1 MQPSSVFKKILL
13 IIFLLTFNSYS
24 QTTYTWIGA
33 NNASWA
39 TASNWSPTRTT
50 PNTTDILQF
59 NSGTTRTITAVPTQT
74 IGRFV
79 MSGNTTITLQ
89 SSSAQT
95 LTTGNGSGTDLDIP
109 AGSSLT
115 IGGANALTI
124 TLASNSTANVSGT
137 LSINSVAIY
146 NTNGTTVVTTVD
158 GSIVNSGTVNTGLF
172 GGAKLV
178 FSAGSSYQ
186 HSQNGGVVP
195 TSTWNSNST
204 CLITGTTTTNP
215 TGIGQSFAN
224 FSWNC
229 PGQSIN
235 TTLGLLFS
243 ISGNFTT
250 NNTGSGSI
258 QLFPGLG
265 TTTIPGNY
273 SQTGGSFW
281 LAPAL
286 TRTLTVGGNF
296 SLSGG
301 TFIMSSAGVIGTL
314 NVAGNFSHTAGTI
327 DETSTGS
334 GLIIFNGTTN
344 QTYSG
349 GGTIS
354 NTINFTINNPAGIT
368 LLTSVTFPST
378 LTLSSGN
385 ITTGSNTLSLG
396 TSTSNLGT
404 LVRTSGSIIGNFRRW
419 FAAGTVS
426 NALFPIGTS
435 TNYRPANISFTG
447 AITTGGTLTTFFTSS
462 NPGTAGLPLN
472 DGGTSI
478 INPGQDGYW
487 TINSGNGL
495 TGGTYTLNLTANGF
509 GGVSNYST
517 LEF

>member
-1 MQPSSVFKKILL
+1 
-13 IIFLLTFNSYS
+13 
-24 QTTYTWIGA
+24 
-33 NNASWA
+33 
-39 TASNWSPTRTT
+39 
-50 PNTTDILQF
+50 
-59 NSGTTRTITAVPTQT
+59 
-74 IGRFV
+74 
-79 MSGNTTITLQ
+79 
-89 SSSAQT
+89 
-95 LTTGNGSGTDLDIP
+95 
-109 AGSSLT
+109 
-115 IGGANALTI
+115 
-124 TLASNSTANVSGT
+124 
-137 LSINSVAIY
+137 
-146 NTNGTTVVTTVD
+146 
-158 GSIVNSGTVNTGLF
+158 
-172 GGAKLV
+172 
-178 FSAGSSYQ
+178 
-186 HSQNGGVVP
+186 
-195 TSTWNSNST
+195 
-204 CLITGTTTTNP
+204 
-215 TGIGQSFAN
+215 
-224 FSWNC
+224 
-229 PGQSIN
+229 
-235 TTLGLLFS
+235 
-243 ISGNFTT
+243 
-250 NNTGSGSI
+250 
-258 QLFPGLG
+258 
-265 TTTIPGNY
+265 
-273 SQTGGSFW
+273 
-281 LAPAL
+281 
-286 TRTLTVGGNF
+286 
-296 SLSGG
+296 
-301 TFIMSSAGVIGTL
+301 MSSAGVIGTL

-478 INPGQDGYW
+478 INAGQDGYW
-487 TINSGNGL
+487 TINSANGL
-495 TGGTYTLNLTANGF
+495 TGGTYSLDLTANGF

-517 LEF
+517 LRILKRPTGGGNWTLQGTNAAGTGSNSNPVVHRTGMSGFSEFGVGGASDNPLPVELSSFSAIVLENAIELIWRTETEVNNYGFEIERSQMSEVKSQTEWVKLGFVVGNGNSNSPKDYTFLMKAFLQESINID